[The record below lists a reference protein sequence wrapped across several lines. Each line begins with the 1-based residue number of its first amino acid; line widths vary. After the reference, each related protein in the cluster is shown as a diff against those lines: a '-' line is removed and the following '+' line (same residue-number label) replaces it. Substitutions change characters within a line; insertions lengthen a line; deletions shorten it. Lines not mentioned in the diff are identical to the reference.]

1 MKARF
6 VAAAIEHREAD
17 RYLKGTYAS
26 GEGTT
31 FRACSVGC
39 SLATVYGGMDSNR
52 YKHADH
58 GFLSETLGVPEFI
71 TYLQDT
77 IFEGLPDRAATEWT
91 ERLFSAIP
99 VGADLSLVQP
109 AFLAAVQR
117 RLLKSIDR
125 DSFPSVYAAVEG
137 VIAVLD
143 DWTKTGRVN
152 ESAAESAAESARSAA
167 RYAAWSAWSAARSAA
182 RSARYAESTGSA
194 ARSAEYQWMAGT
206 LVRLIGET
214 GHA

>member
-1 MKARF
+1 MTNRTFNAWHSSAEMKARF

-17 RYLKGTYAS
+17 RYLKGTYA
-26 GEGTT
+26 EGAGAA

-39 SLATVYGGMDSNR
+39 SLATVYGEMAAGVRTHS
-52 YKHADH
+52 DH
-58 GFLSETLGVPEFI
+58 RFLSETLGVPEFV
-71 TYLQDT
+71 TRLQDL
-77 IFEGLPDRAATEWT
+77 IFEGLPDGQAVKWT
-91 ERLFSAIP
+91 ERLFLSIP
-99 VGADLSLVQP
+99 IGADLSLVQP

-125 DSFPSVYAAVEG
+125 DSPVYAAVEG
-137 VIAVLD
+137 SLAFLD

-152 ESAAESAAESARSAA
+152 GSAARSAESAAESAES
-167 RYAAWSAWSAARSAA
+167 ARSAV
-182 RSARYAESTGSA
+182 
-194 ARSAEYQWMAGT
+194 RSAEYRWMAGT